1 MRIGIRNVKERTR
14 LETPPCSK
22 SYSLMRLLLNF
33 LLDGRPVQVIRP
45 ELNLSLLRHDV
56 SELPEDEREP
66 EVLRLA
72 TAAAQQPF
80 DLSSEALLRA
90 FRDSRPLVQS
100 LKTTRT

>member
-1 MRIGIRNVKERTR
+1 
-14 LETPPCSK
+14 
-22 SYSLMRLLLNF
+22 
-33 LLDGRPVQVIRP
+33 
-45 ELNLSLLRHDV
+45 
-56 SELPEDEREP
+56 
-66 EVLRLA
+66 LRLA